1 MICQMTFWENLI
13 PLSDMDRI
21 LDEVYEEKEGLL
33 LGKLVSYDSDAVLP
47 LMRLWCQRVDNVIKM
62 DKEANGKPTQ
72 YSNIAILWR
81 AFTFEEYHALFNPN
95 IIEEEF
101 LFYPVF
107 NQLRKDKG
115 GIKFEKQRHYFISQ
129 YEYDPKD
136 YVRLLCE
143 NGFEPLLSF
152 FLTKRAKL
160 SAFLPHS
167 ALLMHTYIM
176 GPTGS
181 GKSVLMRTLLYRL
194 QKKYKNYSI
203 VLIDPHGDLAESVKT
218 FGLNK
223 DQDRL
228 IYIDPFFRD
237 GYTPTFNP
245 FQIND
250 TSVQNLTHVVEQNI
264 LAYEEI
270 LSREGGKV
278 TEAMVNMLE
287 KCLYFLLKRSY
298 STILDLQR
306 LLDADT
312 EILEEAKAVDPFFNT
327 PYEKKNN
334 RTREGLLFRISRLL
348 NSPVLKNF
356 LVGNNTFNLEQA
368 INSNKMVIFNL
379 GGLGEMTQDAVGK
392 LLIASIK
399 SMVRKRK
406 KGGSKH
412 TFLVV
417 DEAHNFVTGS
427 FEYILSQ
434 LRGFGLHSIFAT
446 QYIDQLESQ
455 AKTVKENSAIKI
467 VASEDSED
475 LRKMI
480 KIPKDEKLGRYE
492 FFLKVRHRSILKFK
506 SPSFLIDN
514 PGKYELSQ
522 SEEKSLDTY
531 QLKRYYKLVKDES
544 DVDFQPGF
552 RKLYTEAPVTLTKL
566 STQKPPFD
574 LFIDDNIDDD

>member
-1 MICQMTFWENLI
+1 MKTYFENI
-13 PLSDMDRI
+13 IKP
-21 LDEVYEEKEGLL
+21 KELERLFSLHGI
-33 LGKLVSYDSDAVLP
+33 GENNISIGELVSYDTEIVKKVML
-47 LMRLWCQRVDNVIKM
+47 LWCKRVDNIVEM
-62 DKEANGKPTQ
+62 DKEVFNQPSRHAR
-72 YSNIAILWR
+72 YLLYWR
-81 AFTFEEYHALFNPN
+81 GFTFEEAGALFNPN
-95 IIEEEF
+95 IAEEQYP
-101 LFYPVF
+101 FYPIF
-107 NQLRKDKG
+107 NQLRRNKG
-115 GIKFEKQRHYFISQ
+115 GINFEKQRYYFMSQ
-129 YEYDPKD
+129 YEYDSED

-194 QKKYKNYSI
+194 QKKYRNYSI

-223 DQDRL
+223 DHDRL

-287 KCLYFLLKRSY
+287 KCLYFLLKRPY
-298 STILDLQR
+298 STILDLQH
-306 LLDADT
+306 LLDADPD
-312 EILEEAKAVDPFFNT
+312 ILEEAKAVDPFFNT

-356 LVGNNTFNLEQA
+356 LVGNSTFNLEQA
-368 INSNKMVIFNL
+368 INSNKVVIFNL
-379 GGLGEMTQDAVGK
+379 GGLGEMTQGAVGK

-406 KGGSKH
+406 KGGPKH

-480 KIPKDEKLGRYE
+480 KIPKDEKLGMYE

-522 SEEKSLDTY
+522 SEEQSLDTY
-531 QLKRYYKLVKDES
+531 QLKSYYKLVQGES

-552 RKLYTEAPVTLTKL
+552 RKLNTEVPATLTKL